1 MENMLTD
8 TNINQHEITNQI
20 KTPLEK
26 LEEIRL
32 KNSNTSETDLPTKT
46 RVKKKVVK
54 TRSRSRAFQI
64 SVSSETYQYAVVVL
78 AKVSGVSHS
87 EMIRTLLDPYI
98 KFCYE
103 EILKRDGFMDE
114 YNVITVKPEEMLEYY
129 LNHLDDPKEYLNRF
143 GEYTERTGLKFPF
156 LKPSNML
163 Q

>member
-1 MENMLTD
+1 MENM
-8 TNINQHEITNQI
+8 IIEQHETSDQPI
-20 KTPLEK
+20 KTPLET
-26 LEEIRL
+26 LEEIR
-32 KNSNTSETDLPTKT
+32 NTSETKTK
-46 RVKKKVVK
+46 VKKKVVK

-78 AKVSGVSHS
+78 AKVSGCSHS

-103 EILKRDGFMDE
+103 EILKKDGFMDE

-129 LNHLDDPKEYLNRF
+129 LNHLDNPKDYLNRF